1 MPAAK
6 GKKAGRTTAT
16 AASRKKLVKGGA
28 VPKKSLAS
36 QKATPRGKKPS
47 SAVHR
52 GQKAPAR
59 KAAKASASRK
69 TSAGKRAAAK
79 GKPAQGKSLPTR
91 ALKAAKPASRTAS
104 KKGVKRSPA
113 EKHAK
118 KALKKP
124 TPKKAASK
132 KAAPKK
138 PLPKAAARKP
148 AKPAASPKPAAK
160 KDAIPKVQAK
170 DSAPVEAAGKPAA
183 RKAAATPPRTKRSRM
198 KFDSPGEITAAWF
211 PQPESAL
218 RPASFIPAPP
228 RAEAP
233 SNVAAPP
240 AMADREVRRSD
251 MSNVEEAIRTHPI
264 RIDIEYSAG
273 RTLVQ
278 LSPEE
283 LEIRA
288 GDGIEWDFWYYGGAD
303 LMVDEVVIEFPKP
316 SPFGKSSF
324 KAKKPNSPRHRE
336 LSGPAHLSNGEQ
348 RYEYTIRCINSFK
361 TEVASARPRLVIV
374 TARLEANGGR

>member
-1 MPAAK
+1 
-6 GKKAGRTTAT
+6 
-16 AASRKKLVKGGA
+16 
-28 VPKKSLAS
+28 
-36 QKATPRGKKPS
+36 
-47 SAVHR
+47 
-52 GQKAPAR
+52 
-59 KAAKASASRK
+59 
-69 TSAGKRAAAK
+69 
-79 GKPAQGKSLPTR
+79 
-91 ALKAAKPASRTAS
+91 
-104 KKGVKRSPA
+104 
-113 EKHAK
+113 
-118 KALKKP
+118 
-124 TPKKAASK
+124 
-132 KAAPKK
+132 
-138 PLPKAAARKP
+138 
-148 AKPAASPKPAAK
+148 
-160 KDAIPKVQAK
+160 
-170 DSAPVEAAGKPAA
+170 
-183 RKAAATPPRTKRSRM
+183 M

-233 SNVAAPP
+233 SKVAAPP

-288 GDGIEWDFWYYGGAD
+288 GDGIEWDFWYSGGAD

-336 LSGPAHLSNGEQ
+336 LSGPARLNNGEQ
-348 RYEYTIRCINSFK
+348 RYEYTIRCLNSFK
-361 TEVASARPRLVIV
+361 TEVASARPRLVIG
-374 TARLEANGGR
+374 TAKVEENGGR